1 MSSSRCTKQS
11 GGFTLVEML
20 VSLAILSILLLVLAQ
35 ANSALSLA
43 IKQTTSQEREFQSA
57 RDAFEAMTRRISQAT
72 LNSYDDTAAY
82 TPLTVTGYARAS
94 ELRFISG
101 PASLTATALNNIPGP
116 LFASTNPYHPTHAIF
131 FQAPLGNTGGAPAD
145 LMKAL
150 NTCGYYLEWNTD
162 TTAGLGIVPSII
174 PTGNYTPRYRF
185 RLMEMVEP
193 SSALTIYKDTSGS
206 VAGSPAANGNPTYF
220 SVSWKYNAK
229 DWFQTPFSNAATYA
243 HVMAENVVLLCFL
256 PMVSPELAQNPPG
269 GAADGTSLDIAP
281 NYIYD
286 SAPPSSGAPPVSMNQ
301 LPPMVFVEMIAVDET
316 SFSTY
321 QARRQNSSASPSD
334 LGIDSSGSGS
344 ILTDATY
351 TTRQSDIATVTNALE
366 AAHLKYRIYST
377 IVPLT
382 AH

>member
-1 MSSSRCTKQS
+1 MNSSSCAEKS
-11 GGFTLVEML
+11 NGFTLVEML
-20 VSLAILSILLLVLAQ
+20 VSLAILAILLLVLAQ

-82 TPLTVTGYARAS
+82 TSLTVPGYARAS

-101 PASLTATALNNIPGP
+101 PASLNATALNRISGT
-116 LFASTNPYHPTHAIF
+116 LFNSTNPYHPTHAIF
-131 FQAPLGNTGGAPAD
+131 FQAPLGKTGGAPAD

-162 TTAGLGIVPSII
+162 TAAGLGIVPSII
-174 PTGNYTPRYRF
+174 SPANYTPRYRY
-185 RLMEMVEP
+185 RLMEMTEP
-193 SSALTIYKDTSGS
+193 SDALSIYSHTSGTLT
-206 VAGSPAANGNPTYF
+206 GSPAANGNPTYY
-220 SVSWKYNAK
+220 SVSWTYNAR
-229 DWFQTPFSNAATYA
+229 DWFRTPLGNPAYA
-243 HVMAENVVLLCFL
+243 HAMAENVVLLCFL
-256 PMVSPELAQNPPG
+256 PMVAPEVAQNPPG

-286 SAPPSSGAPPVSMNQ
+286 SAPPTSGTPPVSMNQ

-316 SFSTY
+316 SFSAY
-321 QARRQNSSASPSD
+321 QARRSNPSSVPSD
-334 LGIDSSGSGS
+334 LGIDSGSGS

-351 TTRQSDIATVTNALE
+351 STRQSDIETVTNALQ
-366 AAHLKYRIYST
+366 AAHLKYRTFST
-377 IVPLT
+377 IVPLS